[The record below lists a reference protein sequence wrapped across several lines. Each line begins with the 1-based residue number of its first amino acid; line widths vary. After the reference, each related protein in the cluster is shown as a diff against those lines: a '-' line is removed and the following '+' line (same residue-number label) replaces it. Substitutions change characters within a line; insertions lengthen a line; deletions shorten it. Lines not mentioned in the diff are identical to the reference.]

1 MEKAPTGAVF
11 SAGVA
16 IGFLIGVILC
26 YQILYNEITDHLPQ
40 YATLKALGFS
50 RKFMIAL
57 VIKQALILSVLG
69 YLLGLAG
76 GYLLYTMLEHYTHIL
91 MFLTINR
98 CMLIM
103 FLTVVICIVGG
114 FLAVQKVLKADP
126 AELY

>member
-1 MEKAPTGAVF
+1 
-11 SAGVA
+11 
-16 IGFLIGVILC
+16 
-26 YQILYNEITDHLPQ
+26 
-40 YATLKALGFS
+40 
-50 RKFMIAL
+50 

-76 GYLLYTMLEHYTHIL
+76 GYLLYTMLEYYTHIL

-103 FLTVVICIVGG
+103 FLTVVMCIVGG